1 MGKQQLSATARR
13 NKAAADKLMAMSPA
27 RKAKKA
33 HAQREKRQ
41 AEKEGKNVDGLDY
54 DHKRQAFVSIR
65 SNRSNQYDEGVRG
78 GTKAESG
85 NNYNTK

>member
-13 NKAAADKLMAMSPA
+13 DKAAADLLMAKSPA
-27 RKAKKA
+27 RRAKKA
-33 HAQREKRQ
+33 HAQREKRK
-41 AEKEGKNVDGLDY
+41 AEKEGRNVDGLDY

-65 SNRSNQYDEGVRG
+65 SNRGNEYEKGVRG

-85 NNYNTK
+85 NNYSTK